1 MSNINLDTKQNT
13 QNALGTSLKDE
24 CCLMSL
30 PEISCPTGKKTVKK
44 KEVILLDDSSV
55 CSDKISGGQ
64 LDWYPQDKL
73 TEFQTLRKQAYG
85 LFDENAIQVDK
96 MYLVS
101 LTSLATILSKLDDI
115 REKWEQLILERKA
128 SFAADIDAYKLE
140 NPAIAKLVD
149 LYQLV
154 DSDFFSV
161 FQFRYN
167 PPLAFQPLFPEQE
180 EELAELARESLLK
193 EIANEASRQYK
204 TSFTSGENVSQKAIT
219 ALHRIRTKLVD
230 MSFLEKGV
238 GFIVDTFDNVIRQLP
253 KTGKIE
259 GPLYHKLGHFVSQL
273 ANVDNLATTVTGEDG
288 INISAFF
295 EQPDIEDDIA
305 DDIQHDIDIENESDT
320 QIDAQNSS
328 LIFEEEIPFEHSF
341 DDDFSTPAAATEP
354 AQSEMDWQD
363 F

>member
-1 MSNINLDTKQNT
+1 MSTTNLNVTKQNT
-13 QNALGTSLKDE
+13 QNALGTSTSLKDE

-101 LTSLATILSKLDDI
+101 LTSLDTILSKLDDI
-115 REKWEQLILERKA
+115 REKWEQLIEDRKA

-161 FQFRYN
+161 FQFRFN
-167 PPLAFQPLFPEQE
+167 PPLAFQPLFPAQE
-180 EELAELARESLLK
+180 EELADLARESLLK
-193 EIANEASRQYK
+193 EIANEAGRQYK
-204 TSFTSGENVSQKAIT
+204 TSFTKGENVSQKAIT

-230 MSFLEKGV
+230 MSFLESGV
-238 GFIVDTFDNVIRQLP
+238 SFIVDTFDNVMRQLP

-273 ANVDNLATTVTGEDG
+273 ANVDNLATTVTGENSF
-288 INISAFF
+288 NISAFF
-295 EQPDIEDDIA
+295 EQPDIEDDIEFESPVQSTA
-305 DDIQHDIDIENESDT
+305 QYSDDM
-320 QIDAQNSS
+320 
-328 LIFEEEIPFEHSF
+328 FVEEEAF
-341 DDDFSTPAAATEP
+341 DDVLIQGDFDITPVDTTVATQP
-354 AQSEMDWQD
+354 AQSEMDWMD

>member
-85 LFDENAIQVDK
+85 LFEENAIQVNK

-101 LTSLATILSKLDDI
+101 LASLDAILSKLDDI
-115 REKWEQLILERKA
+115 REKWEQLIEVRKA

-167 PPLAFQPLFPEQE
+167 PPLAFQPLFPQQE

-193 EIANEASRQYK
+193 EIASEAGRQYK
-204 TSFTSGENVSQKAIT
+204 TSFTKGENVSQKAIT
-219 ALHRIRTKLVD
+219 ALHRIRTKLVN
-230 MSFLEKGV
+230 MSFLEDVVSFNGV
-238 GFIVDTFDNVIRQLP
+238 SFIVDTFDNVMRQLP

-273 ANVDNLATTVTGEDG
+273 ANVENLSLAVNGEDG
-288 INISAFF
+288 INVSAFF
-295 EQPDIEDDIA
+295 EQPDIEDDLE
-305 DDIQHDIDIENESDT
+305 DILEIESPVQNT
-320 QIDAQNSS
+320 AQDFEC
-328 LIFEEEIPFEHSF
+328 IFEDNIPFEDSF
-341 DDDFSTPAAATEP
+341 TEDSDTSTSSAQP
-354 AQSEMDWQD
+354 AQSEMDWMD